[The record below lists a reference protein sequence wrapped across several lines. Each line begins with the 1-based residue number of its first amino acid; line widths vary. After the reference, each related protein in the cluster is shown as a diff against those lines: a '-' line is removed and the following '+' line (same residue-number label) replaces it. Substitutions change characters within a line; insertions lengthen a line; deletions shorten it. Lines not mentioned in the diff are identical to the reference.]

1 MKKVLVIGAALS
13 GTRVSQLLVK
23 KGYDVTLTDSKE
35 IANRLELEKIGVH
48 VYDGGHPDF
57 LKEENWEFIVKNP
70 GIPYHVPFVSYFN
83 ERQVPIY
90 NEIEVAYRYAKNM
103 RFACITGTNGKTT
116 TTTLLGELLKRKN
129 PKSFSAGNIGVPLSE
144 IVMENEDLNCDVAL
158 EIAAF
163 QLLGCPTLRPKV
175 SVCMN
180 LTPDHL
186 DYFKSLDKY
195 YDAKMLVYQN
205 QKEDDWFLLNVDDCE
220 IVKRAIQV
228 PCQIVT
234 FSLEKEADLCLKE
247 GWVTLFDNPLFKT
260 EDLHLPGKHNLQN
273 AMVAAAMAYKMGVSI
288 EDIQDCIFH
297 FKGVEHRIEFVREYK
312 GAKYY
317 NDSKGTNVDA
327 TVVALKAFEKPV
339 ILLAGGYDKKTGFE
353 GLRPYLNRI
362 KTMIVY
368 GETKYQLKEL
378 MPEAIVKDTMEE
390 AVTLASEIAK
400 EEDVVLLSPV
410 CASWDQFKSYEE
422 RGEQFKKQVNEL
434 K

>member
-35 IANRLELEKIGVH
+35 IFNRLELEKIGVH

-83 ERQVPIY
+83 EKQVPIY

-144 IVMENEDLNCDVAL
+144 IVMKNEDLNCDVAL

-163 QLLGCPTLRPKV
+163 QLLGCPTLRPRV

-205 QKEDDWFLLNVDDCE
+205 QKEDDWFLLNIDDCE
-220 IVKRAIQV
+220 IVKRAIHV

-234 FSLEKEADLCLKE
+234 FSLEKEADLCLKD
-247 GWVTLFDNPLFKT
+247 GWVTLFDIPLFKA

-273 AMVAAAMAYKMGVSI
+273 AMVASAMAYKMGVSI

-312 GAKYY
+312 GVKYY

-390 AVTLASEIAK
+390 AVALASEIAK

>member
-13 GTRVSQLLVK
+13 GTRVSQLLAK
-23 KGYDVTLTDSKE
+23 KRYDVTLTDSKK
-35 IANRLELEKIGVH
+35 IDNRLELEEMGIH

-70 GIPYHVPFVSYFN
+70 GIPYHVPFVNYFY
-83 ERQVPIY
+83 EKKVPIY

-103 RFACITGTNGKTT
+103 RFATITGTNGKTT

-144 IVMENEDLNCDVAL
+144 IVMENEELDCDVAL

-163 QLLGCPTLRPKV
+163 QLLGCPTLHPRV

-186 DYFKSLDKY
+186 DYFKSLNKY

-205 QKEDDWFLLNVDDCE
+205 QRDDDWFLLNIDDAE
-220 IVKRAIQV
+220 IVKRAVNV
-228 PCQIVT
+228 PCQIVS
-234 FSLEKEADLCLKE
+234 FSLEKKADLCIKE
-247 GWVTLFDNPLFKT
+247 GWVSLFDRPLFKV

-273 AMVAAAMAYKMGVSI
+273 AMVASAMAYKMGVSV

-312 GAKYY
+312 GVKYY

-327 TVVALKAFEKPV
+327 TIVALKAFEKPV

-353 GLRPYLNRI
+353 GLKPYLNRI

-390 AVTLASEIAK
+390 AVSLASEIAK
-400 EEDVVLLSPV
+400 ENDIVLLSPV

-422 RGEQFKKQVNEL
+422 RGELFKKQVNEL

>member
-23 KGYDVTLTDSKE
+23 KGYEVTLTDSKE
-35 IANRLELEKIGVH
+35 IINRLELEAMGIH

-57 LKEENWEFIVKNP
+57 LKEESWEFIVKNP
-70 GIPYHVPFVSYFN
+70 GIPYHVPFVKYFN
-83 ERQVPIY
+83 DKKVPIL

-103 RFACITGTNGKTT
+103 HFAAITGTNGKTT
-116 TTTLLGELLKRKN
+116 TTTLLKELLKRKN
-129 PKSFSAGNIGVPLSE
+129 PNSFSAGNIGIPLSE
-144 IVMENEDLNCDVAL
+144 IVMENEELECDVAL

-163 QLLGCPTLRPKV
+163 QLLGCPTLHPSV

-205 QKEDDWFLLNVDDCE
+205 QRDDDWFLLNMDDME
-220 IVKRAIQV
+220 IVKRAVNV
-228 PCQIVT
+228 PCRIVS
-234 FSLEKEADLCLKE
+234 FSLEQKADLCLKE
-247 GWVTLFDNPLFKT
+247 GWVTLFDIPLFKA

-273 AMVAAAMAYKMGVSI
+273 AMVAAAMAYKMGVSV
-288 EDIQDCIFH
+288 EGIQDCIFH

-312 GAKYY
+312 GVKYY

-327 TVVALKAFEKPV
+327 TIVALKAFDQPV

-368 GETKYQLKEL
+368 GETKHQLKAL

-390 AVTLASEIAK
+390 AVALASEIAK
-400 EEDVVLLSPV
+400 EKDIVLLSPV

-422 RGEQFKKQVNEL
+422 RGELFKKQVNEL